1 MIKIG
6 ITGSVASGKSTVAR
20 LISQNKYPI
29 FNADNAVKTLYKKR
43 IFTKKIQKQ
52 FHFKNIRNLKNKIK
66 NLIKKDKKILKKL
79 EIILH
84 PLVRKEMGAFIKK
97 KKNNKITIFEIP
109 LLIESKLTRYFD
121 FVVFV
126 GAKKNIRLRRY
137 VAKGGNKKIFTIL
150 EKRQKKPSKKIKI
163 SDHVIYNN
171 MSIKKL
177 KKNVKIILN
186 KILLNVRSN
195 TRYRNNRFIDG

>member
-6 ITGSVASGKSTVAR
+6 ITGSLASGKSTVAK
-20 LISQNKYPI
+20 LISLNKYPI
-29 FNADNAVKTLYKKR
+29 FSADNAVKTLYKKR

-52 FHFKNIRNLKNKIK
+52 FHFKNTRNLKNKIK

-79 EIILH
+79 EMILH
-84 PLVRKEMGAFIKK
+84 PLVRKEMGEFIKK

-163 SDHVIYNN
+163 SDYVIYNN
-171 MSIKKL
+171 KSIKIL
-177 KKNVKIILN
+177 KKNIKKFL
-186 KILLNVRSN
+186 KEILLNARSN
-195 TRYRNNRFIDG
+195 T

>member
-6 ITGSVASGKSTVAR
+6 ITGSLASGKSTVAR
-20 LISQNKYPI
+20 LISRNKYPI
-29 FNADNAVKTLYKKR
+29 FSADNAVKTLYKKR

-52 FHFKNIRNLKNKIK
+52 FHFKNTRNLKNKIK

-79 EIILH
+79 EMILH
-84 PLVRKEMGAFIKK
+84 PLVRKEMGEFIKK

-137 VAKGGNKKIFTIL
+137 VAKGGNKKIITIL

-163 SDHVIYNN
+163 SDYVIYNN
-171 MSIKKL
+171 KSIKSL
-177 KKNVKIILN
+177 KKNIKKFL
-186 KILLNVRSN
+186 KEILLNVRSN
-195 TRYRNNRFIDG
+195 T

>member
-6 ITGSVASGKSTVAR
+6 ITGSLASGKSTVAKLMSR
-20 LISQNKYPI
+20 KKYAI
-29 FNADNAVKTLYKKR
+29 FSADNTVKNLYKKK
-43 IFTKKIQKQ
+43 IFISKVKKK
-52 FHFKNIRNLKNKIK
+52 FNFKNTRNLKNKIK
-66 NLIKKDKKILKKL
+66 NLIKKDKKTLKKL
-79 EIILH
+79 ERILH
-84 PLVRKEMGAFIKK
+84 PLVRREMREFIKK
-97 KKNNKITIFEIP
+97 KKKSKITIFEIP

-150 EKRQKKPSKKIKI
+150 EKRQNKPSKKIKI

-171 MSIKKL
+171 KSIKNL
-177 KKNVKIILN
+177 KRNIKMVLN
-186 KILLNVRSN
+186 KILLNVRSH
-195 TRYRNNRFIDG
+195 T

>member
-6 ITGSVASGKSTVAR
+6 ITGSLASGKSTVAK
-20 LISQNKYPI
+20 LISQNKHPI

-52 FHFKNIRNLKNKIK
+52 FHFKNTRNLKNKIK

-79 EIILH
+79 EMILH
-84 PLVRKEMGAFIKK
+84 PLVRKEMGAFIKR

-163 SDHVIYNN
+163 SDYVIYNN
-171 MSIKKL
+171 KSIKSL
-177 KKNVKIILN
+177 KKNIKKFL
-186 KILLNVRSN
+186 KEILLNVRSN
-195 TRYRNNRFIDG
+195 T